1 MSRES
6 SSLSDINPISTEAVR
21 NIFDMYVYCHLLGY
35 FVMDRTYFEIRNYK
49 KY

>member
-6 SSLSDINPISTEAVR
+6 SSPEINTISAEAVG
-21 NIFDMYVYCHLLGY
+21 NICDMYVYCHLLGY
-35 FVMDRTYFEIRNYK
+35 FVMDHIYFEIHNYE